1 MTRGDL
7 IHITGDQMKII
18 TRKKEALIL
27 RKIVIKISK
36 GKLASEKEGNFI
48 FINESDGV
56 LGNFLKF
63 YKGTKI
69 LSSRLILLV
78 ETGSRTAQNIS
89 I

>member
-7 IHITGDQMKII
+7 IHMTGDQMKII

-27 RKIVIKISK
+27 RKKVMKILK
-36 GKLASEKEGNFI
+36 GRLASEKGVNFI

-63 YKGTKI
+63 YKGKN
-69 LSSRLILLV
+69 S
-78 ETGSRTAQNIS
+78 
-89 I
+89 